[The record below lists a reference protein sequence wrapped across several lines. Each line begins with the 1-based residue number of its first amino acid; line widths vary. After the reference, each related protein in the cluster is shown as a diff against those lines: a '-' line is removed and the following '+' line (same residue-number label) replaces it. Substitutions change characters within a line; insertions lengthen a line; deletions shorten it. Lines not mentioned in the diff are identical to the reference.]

1 VRARL
6 KYLRPF
12 WCERSQSFVLTL
24 LAIAAFSLC
33 PLSTR
38 ASAVSDP
45 RQTLAASSGP
55 KSEAA
60 FTQLSDRAKQAW
72 ESGDFAHSA
81 RLFRQAVRLRPK
93 SAESWG
99 YLGSSLYQM
108 KRFTEARDAYRETTK
123 LTPGNGPSW
132 AFLGISEYE
141 LHDYRH
147 AFSDLWEGEQLGLGN
162 DHDLQVI
169 VRYRVALL
177 WITAGEFDMGAKEL
191 AWFAQRN
198 EANADIIQAFG
209 TAILRIPLF
218 PQDIPQTKKDLLAKA
233 GEAAFA
239 ENSNELDQA
248 RMPYQVLV
256 ETYPREANV
265 HYAYGRFLS
274 KLDQDA
280 AIREYEQELQVSPSH
295 VQARIEAGY
304 LHLIKGEFDKA
315 LSYAREAEVIA
326 PRNALPHNLLG
337 RILLAMAKPDDAVP
351 ELEEATR
358 LAPNIVDFHLTL
370 ANAYRKAGQ
379 KELAEKEFAKF
390 KELDAKRNE
399 ELVLQGK
406 HQLRSQLGAGATP

>member
-1 VRARL
+1 MSA
-6 KYLRPF
+6 
-12 WCERSQSFVLTL
+12 
-24 LAIAAFSLC
+24 
-33 PLSTR
+33 R
-38 ASAVSDP
+38 ASASSD
-45 RQTLAASSGP
+45 TSGTSAAHSGSTTEP
-55 KSEAA
+55 E
-60 FTQLSDRAKQAW
+60 FTKLSGRAKQAW
-72 ESGDFAHSA
+72 ESGDFAQSA

-108 KRFTEARDAYRETTK
+108 KRMVEARDAYRETTK

-132 AFLGISEYE
+132 AFLGICEYK

-209 TAILRIPLF
+209 MAILRIPLF
-218 PQDIPQTKKDLLAKA
+218 PQDIPPGKKDLLTKA

-248 RMPYQVLV
+248 RMPYRILV

-304 LHLIKGEFDKA
+304 LHLQKGEFAKA
-315 LSYAREAEVIA
+315 LFYAREAESIA
-326 PRNALPHNLLG
+326 PRNALAHNLAG
-337 RILLAMAKPDDAVP
+337 RIFLAMAKPDDAVP
-351 ELEEATR
+351 ELEQATR
-358 LAPNIVDFHLTL
+358 LAPNIVDFHLNL
-370 ANAYRKAGQ
+370 ANACRKAGK

-390 KELDAKRNE
+390 KELDARRNE

-406 HQLRSQLGAGATP
+406 HQLESQLGTQNPQ

>member
-1 VRARL
+1 MRTRL
-6 KYLRPF
+6 KCIGSLQYK
-12 WCERSQSFVLTL
+12 RSQSLTL
-24 LAIAAFSLC
+24 TVLAGAIIALC
-33 PLSTR
+33 PLPAR
-38 ASAVSDP
+38 ASASSDTSRTSAKP
-45 RQTLAASSGP
+45 SSTT
-55 KSEAA
+55 EAE
-60 FTQLSDRAKQAW
+60 FTKLSDRAKQAW
-72 ESGDFAHSA
+72 NAGDFAQSA

-108 KRFTEARDAYRETTK
+108 KRFVEARDAYRETTK

-132 AFLGISEYE
+132 AFLGICEYE

-162 DHDLQVI
+162 DPDLQVI

-177 WITAGEFDMGAKEL
+177 WITAGEFDMGVKEL
-191 AWFAQRN
+191 AWFAQRQ

-209 TAILRIPLF
+209 VAILRIPLF
-218 PQDIPQTKKDLLAKA
+218 PQDIPPGKKDLLTKA

-239 ENSNELDQA
+239 ENGNELDQA
-248 RMPYQVLV
+248 RMPYQILV
-256 ETYPREANV
+256 GTYPREANV

-304 LHLIKGEFDKA
+304 LYLIKGEFDKA
-315 LSYAREAEVIA
+315 LTYAREAEAIA
-326 PRNALPHNLLG
+326 PRNALPHNLVG
-337 RILLAMAKPDDAVP
+337 RIFLATAKPEDAVP
-351 ELEEATR
+351 ELEQATR
-358 LAPNIVDFHLTL
+358 LAPNIVDFHLNL
-370 ANAYRKAGQ
+370 ANAYRKAGK

-390 KELDAKRNE
+390 KELDARRNE

-406 HQLRSQLGAGATP
+406 HQLESQLGAGTTP